1 MYKKTL
7 KKLLKYA
14 AKHQKAMPDAH
25 LSKDWNLGEDIEIE
39 GPDKEL
45 RMKMD
50 NWKGGP
56 RWHPSDNK
64 YIKMK
69 LREGAKVD

>member
-1 MYKKTL
+1 
-7 KKLLKYA
+7 
-14 AKHQKAMPDAH
+14 MPDAH

-69 LREGAKVD
+69 VREGAKVD